1 MNQLLHKY
9 KLAANKPV
17 LMFLSGVIWLGVG
30 VMLNTFALQWL
41 IFYGKSLAYLF
52 AAIGFLAALII
63 HHFGFLRL
71 AKKNLGRISFLDSK
85 PCVFSFMSWKSYLI
99 VVVMVTM
106 GIALRH
112 SSIPK
117 QYLSMLYIGIG
128 LALLLSSVRYFS
140 ELISHLR
147 NSQSN

>member
-1 MNQLLHKY
+1 MNRTLEKFKPAVKKGVLL
-9 KLAANKPV
+9 
-17 LMFLSGVIWLGVG
+17 FLSGLMWFGVG
-30 VMLNTFALQWL
+30 VMLN
-41 IFYGKSLAYLF
+41 SLAFRWLMDYQSNYAFVF
-52 AAIGFLAALII
+52 AGIGFMGALVI

-71 AKKNLGRISFLDSK
+71 VDKNLGRISYLKEK

-99 VVVMVTM
+99 VFVMVTT

-128 LALLLSSVRYFS
+128 VALLLSSVRYFKVLYL
-140 ELISHLR
+140 ELGEE
-147 NSQSN
+147 QS